1 MKGSERL
8 CRALEELSVDT
19 VFGLPGSQNVAL
31 FDALRT
37 SRIRTVVAT
46 NELAAAFM
54 ANGYARAS
62 GRPGVLVTIPGPGFT
77 YSLTGLAEAYLDST
91 PLLHILGQPPS
102 APDRRFQLQALDQ
115 RSILAPLVKQVLDV
129 PKADR
134 IEEILVEAHVLC
146 TAGEPGPVVVH
157 VPVDLAAE
165 AGAPKPVPLPPPAPA
180 TASLRDLERRLAE
193 ARRPLFYVGQG
204 AAGAAGELRA
214 LVEALRIPIVTTTS
228 ARGILSEDHPWVIP
242 FDRGSS
248 DALNELVASCD
259 LVLALGCKFS
269 HNGAHGFRLKLPKE
283 RLIHIDSSADVLG
296 ANYAASMTLLA
307 DAPWLVRTLL
317 EHQSAP
323 SGRIASAWTEEQ
335 IATWKRRAFERYHTN
350 WEPKVRAL
358 EPPTIEEF
366 FAALRRAMPD
376 ESCLV
381 LDSGL
386 HQMLAR
392 RHFRAR
398 SPRSFLLPTDLQ
410 AMGFALPAAIGARI
424 ARPERPVVAL
434 LGDGGFAISGLELLT
449 AVRERVRLTV
459 IVFNDG
465 HFGLIRKQQLG
476 ATRHTYGTEL
486 HNPDFR
492 QVAEA
497 AGARYVRTG
506 DDAEESLHRAV
517 ASHGVTLVE
526 VVLRDPGRERIKRV
540 RRSLGASL
548 ARWIPGRR

>member
-1 MKGSERL
+1 MNGAERL

-31 FDALRT
+31 FEALRT
-37 SRIRTVVAT
+37 SRVRTVVAT
-46 NELAAAFM
+46 HELAAAFM

-77 YSLTGLAEAYLDST
+77 YSLTGIAEAYLDST
-91 PLLHILGQPPS
+91 PLVHILGQPAS

-115 RSILAPLVKQVLDV
+115 RSILAPFVKRVIDV
-129 PKADR
+129 PTPDR
-134 IEEILVEAHVLC
+134 IEEILVEAYALC

-157 VPVDLAAE
+157 VPVNLGAE
-165 AGAPKPVPLPPPAPA
+165 AGAPRPVRLPVPAPP
-180 TASLRDLERRLAE
+180 TASLRDLERRLSE
-193 ARRPLFYVGQG
+193 ARRPLLYVGQG
-204 AAGAAGELRA
+204 VAGASEELRA
-214 LVEALRIPIVTTTS
+214 LVEALRIPVVTTTS
-228 ARGILSEDHPWVIP
+228 ARGVLSEDHPWVIP
-242 FDRGSS
+242 FDRGSAE
-248 DALNELVASCD
+248 ALNELIASCD
-259 LVLALGCKFS
+259 LVLAMGCKFS
-269 HNGAHGFRLKLPKE
+269 HNGAHGFRLKLPKD
-283 RLIHIDSSADVLG
+283 RLVHVDSSADVLG
-296 ANYAASMTLLA
+296 ANYEASMTILA

-317 EHQSAP
+317 DQQTTSP
-323 SGRIASAWTEEQ
+323 GRTASAWTEEQ
-335 IATWKRRAFERYHTN
+335 IDAWKRRAFERYRTN
-350 WEPKVRAL
+350 WEPRVRGL
-358 EPPTIEEF
+358 DPPTIEEF

-410 AMGFALPAAIGARI
+410 AMGFALPAAIGAKI
-424 ARPERPVVAL
+424 ARPERTVVAL

-449 AVRERVRLTV
+449 AVRERVRIAV
-459 IVFNDG
+459 IVLNDG
-465 HFGLIRKQQLG
+465 RFGLIRKQQLG
-476 ATRHTYGTEL
+476 ATKNTYGTEL

-497 AGARYVRTG
+497 AGARYVRMG
-506 DDAEESLHRAV
+506 DDAEDSLHRAV

-526 VVLRDPGRERIKRV
+526 VVLRDPGRERIRRV
-540 RRSLGASL
+540 RRSFGGNL
-548 ARWIPGRR
+548 ARWLPWRR